1 MTKEEILH
9 LGTLSR
15 IKLSDQEAEKLH
27 TEIEAILEYVSV
39 VNDIVAEDDLTKVV
53 GPVHNVF
60 REDEVTNEPGEYTD
74 ALIKAFPDKQG
85 QHLKVKKILNSD
97 N

>member
-39 VNDIVAEDDLTKVV
+39 VNDIVAEGDLTKVV

-60 REDEVTNEPGEYTD
+60 REDEVTSGPGEYTD
-74 ALIKAFPDKQG
+74 ILVEAFPDKQG
-85 QHLKVKKILNSD
+85 RHLKVKKILNQE
-97 N
+97 